1 MSGKKYLNS
10 DGLIRLVAN
19 FIDYFAHKIHSHTLS
34 EITDYTV
41 DSALSS
47 TSVNPVQNS
56 VINAAID
63 NVVVSKQDMITGTSG
78 QFVIIGTDGYVDTAT
93 IPLAEDGSF

>member
-1 MSGKKYLNS
+1 M
-10 DGLIRLVAN
+10 VAN
-19 FIDYFAHKIHSHTLS
+19 FIDYFAHKIHNHTLS

-47 TSVNPVQNS
+47 TSPNPVQNN

-63 NVVVSKQDMITGTSG
+63 YVSDSKQDVITGTSG

-93 IPLAEDGSF
+93 IPFAEDGSF